1 MSFRS
6 MQKNKQQFTP
16 RQLLENRYKTG
27 RYNLMVVII
36 ATLIN
41 LILALTGGET
51 YFVFSASIPY
61 YLVITAM
68 YLCGRMPDDWYD
80 YPKAEYEFED
90 VSTLIVATVIA
101 ALILIVFFVLYLLSK
116 KHVGFMIAALA
127 LFALDTVAMFLF
139 YGISADM
146 ILDIALHGL
155 VLFYLISAVLAVFK
169 LRKMP
174 PDEPVTVTETVNDP
188 DFQY

>member
-1 MSFRS
+1 

-16 RQLLENRYKTG
+16 RQLLENRYRTG

-51 YFVFSASIPY
+51 YFVFSSSIPY

-127 LFALDTVAMFLF
+127 LFALDTVAMFLLF
-139 YGISADM
+139 GFSTDM
-146 ILDIALHGL
+146 LLDIFLHGL
-155 VLFYLISAVLAVFK
+155 VLFYLISAVLAIFK
-169 LRKMP
+169 LRRMP
-174 PDEPVTVTETVNDP
+174 PDDPIVTEAPADP
-188 DFQY
+188 V